1 MSLDPDARRRL
12 AAKRANERVKLF
24 YSTMNAFAVGVVGAA
39 FIVPGITSIA
49 SIFELQRW
57 IWFIAA
63 AGLHLMAQLVI
74 GLLRSEE

>member
-24 YSTMNAFAVGVVGAA
+24 YSTMNAFAVGVVG
-39 FIVPGITSIA
+39 IT

-57 IWFIAA
+57 IWPIAA